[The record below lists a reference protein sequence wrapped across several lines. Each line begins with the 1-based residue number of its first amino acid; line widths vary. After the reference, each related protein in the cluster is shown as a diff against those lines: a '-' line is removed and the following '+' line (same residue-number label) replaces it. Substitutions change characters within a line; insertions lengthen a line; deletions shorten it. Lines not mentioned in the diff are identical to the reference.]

1 MKERRLNKV
10 LKLTIII
17 FIILLILSLVYLYLI
32 QPIVKTNTINQSSND
47 TSKPVVMIIIDSI
60 MDKPLQNT
68 IKEGKAPALE
78 FLIHNGN
85 YYPDMV
91 SSYPT
96 MSVTIDSTLL
106 TGTYPND
113 HKVPALVWYDEQIKQ
128 FISYGSA
135 RKEIMKIGM
144 KQVLH
149 NSLFVLNHHH
159 LSKDVKTIHEE
170 LDGKSASVNTLVFR
184 GNQKQLISVPRILNM
199 NGFLEKG
206 DSVNGPRYF
215 SYGLLSKLD
224 PSNNKTHFWQA
235 FGFNN
240 EFATKELKFLIEE
253 DHLPSYSLV
262 YFSDNDKVIHKNG
275 VNEMKGIEES
285 DKQLQEILN
294 SYPSWE
300 EAIQDNIWIVMGD
313 SGQSDIG
320 KDEEQALIDLRKLLK
335 DYNIHQISGP
345 IQEQD
350 QIVLG
355 LNERMSFIYL
365 LDSKLE
371 QEQIATQLKSEDRIN
386 FIAWK
391 QDDVVNVISGDKEG
405 LLSFKPGG
413 IFTDSYGQK
422 WEIEGNEKILDL
434 SLTKDQKVTYQ
445 DFPDGLARL
454 YSSFYSHSGRYL
466 IVDAKPGFE
475 FVGEGSPTH
484 VNGASHG
491 SLYKHDSY
499 FPMIVTGTKL
509 KPEHK
514 RMVDLK
520 EWILKIVNDA
530 NNEGM

>member
-1 MKERRLNKV
+1 MKKRRLNKV
-10 LKLTIII
+10 LKLTISILV
-17 FIILLILSLVYLYLI
+17 ILLILSLIYLYLI
-32 QPIVKTNTINQSSND
+32 QPIVKTNKLTQPSD
-47 TSKPVVMIIIDSI
+47 YTSKPVVMIIIDSI
-60 MDKPLQNT
+60 MDEPLQNT

-78 FLIHNGN
+78 FLMNNGN

-106 TGTYPND
+106 TGTYPNE
-113 HKVPALVWYDEQIKQ
+113 HKIPGLVWYDAQNKQ

-135 RKEIMKIGM
+135 RQEIMKIGM
-144 KQVLH
+144 KHVFH
-149 NSLFVLNHHH
+149 NSLFRLNQNH
-159 LSKDVKTIHEE
+159 LSKDVTTIHEE
-170 LDGKSASVNTLVFR
+170 LDGQSASINTLVFR
-184 GNQKQLISVPRILNM
+184 GNHEQLLNVPRILNM

-206 DSVNGPRYF
+206 DSINGPRYF
-215 SYGLLSKLD
+215 SYGLLSRLN
-224 PSNNKTHFWQA
+224 PNNNKTHFWQA

-240 EFATKELKFLIEE
+240 EFSTKELKFLIEE
-253 DHLPSYSLV
+253 DYLPSFSLV
-262 YFSDNDKVIHKNG
+262 YFSDNDKLVHKNG
-275 VNEMKGIEES
+275 VKERKGIEES

-294 SYPSWE
+294 TYPSWE

-320 KDEEQALIDLRKLLK
+320 EDKEQALIDLRKLLK
-335 DYNIHQISGP
+335 EYNVHQISDP

-350 QIVLG
+350 EIVLG

-365 LDSKLE
+365 LDNKLE
-371 QEQIATQLKSEDRIN
+371 QKHIARQLKNDDRIN

-391 QDDVVNVISGDKEG
+391 HGDMIQVISGDEEG
-405 LLSFKPGG
+405 TLSFKPNGTY
-413 IFTDSYGQK
+413 TDSYGQK
-422 WEIEGNEKILDL
+422 WELEGNEKILDL
-434 SLTKDQKVTYQ
+434 SITKDNKISYR

-454 YSSFYSHSGRYL
+454 NSSFYSQTGRYL
-466 IVDAKPGFE
+466 IADAKPGFE

-499 FPMIVTGTKL
+499 FPMIVTGTEME
-509 KPEHK
+509 PEHK

-520 EWILKIVNDA
+520 EWILRILNDE
-530 NNEGM
+530 N

>member
-1 MKERRLNKV
+1 MKKRRLNV
-10 LKLTIII
+10 LKLSLGIL
-17 FIILLILSLVYLYLI
+17 IILMTLVLIYLYLI
-32 QPIVKTNTINQSSND
+32 QPIVKINKADQVSD
-47 TSKPVVMIIIDSI
+47 YASKRVVMIIIDSI
-60 MDKPLQNT
+60 MDEPLQHA
-68 IKEGKAPALE
+68 IRKGKAPALE

-106 TGTYPND
+106 TGTYPNE
-113 HKVPALVWYDEQIKQ
+113 HKVPALVWYDAQNKK

-135 RKEIMKIGM
+135 RKEIMKVGV
-144 KQVLH
+144 KQVFH
-149 NSLFVLNHHH
+149 NSLFELNHHH
-159 LSKDVKTIHEE
+159 LSSEVKTIHEE
-170 LDGKSASVNTLVFR
+170 LNGQSASINTLMYR
-184 GNQKQLISVPRILNM
+184 ANHKQQLNVPRILKM
-199 NGFLEKG
+199 AGFLEEG
-206 DSVNGPRYF
+206 DSINGPEYF
-215 SYGLLSKLD
+215 SYGILSKLN
-224 PSNNKTHFWQA
+224 PNNHKTHFWQG
-235 FGFNN
+235 FGFND
-240 EFATKELKFLIEE
+240 EFSTKELKYLIEKNY
-253 DHLPSYSLV
+253 LPSYSLV
-262 YFSDNDKVIHKNG
+262 YFSDNDKKVHKNG
-275 VNEMKGIEES
+275 VKETKGIEDA

-294 SYPSWE
+294 GYPSWE

-320 KDEEQALIDLRKLLK
+320 KDKEQALIDLREMLK
-335 DYNIHQISGP
+335 GYNIHQISGP

-355 LNERMSFIYL
+355 LNERMSFVYL

-371 QEQIATQLKSEDRIN
+371 QGDIATQLKTDERIN

-391 QDDVVNVISGDKEG
+391 QDDRVNVISGDKQG
-405 LLSFKPGG
+405 LLSFRPDGK
-413 IFTDSYGQK
+413 FTDSYGQK

-434 SLTKDQKVTYQ
+434 SLSKDQRITYQ

-499 FPMIVTGTKL
+499 FPMIVTGTDL
-509 KPEHK
+509 EPEHK

-520 EWILKIVNDA
+520 EWILRIL
-530 NNEGM
+530 NETRQ

>member
-1 MKERRLNKV
+1 MKERGLNV
-10 LKLTIII
+10 LKLSLVIL
-17 FIILLILSLVYLYLI
+17 IILMTLVLIYLYLI
-32 QPIVKTNTINQSSND
+32 QPIVKINKAGQVSD
-47 TSKPVVMIIIDSI
+47 YASKRVVMIIIDSI
-60 MDKPLQNT
+60 MDEPLQDA
-68 IKEGKAPALE
+68 IRKGKAPALE

-106 TGTYPND
+106 TGTYSNE
-113 HKVPALVWYDEQIKQ
+113 HKVPALVWYDAQNKK

-135 RKEIMKIGM
+135 RKEIMKVGV
-144 KQVLH
+144 KQVFH
-149 NSLFVLNHHH
+149 NSLFELNHHH
-159 LSKDVKTIHEE
+159 LSSEVKTIHEE
-170 LDGKSASVNTLVFR
+170 LNGQSASINTLMYR
-184 GNQKQLISVPRILNM
+184 ANHKQLLNVPRILKLA
-199 NGFLEKG
+199 GFLEKG
-206 DSVNGPRYF
+206 DSINGPQYF
-215 SYGLLSKLD
+215 SYGILSKLN
-224 PSNNKTHFWQA
+224 PNNHQTHFWQG
-235 FGFNN
+235 FGFND
-240 EFATKELKFLIEE
+240 EFSTKELIYLIEKNY
-253 DHLPSYSLV
+253 LSSYSLV
-262 YFSDNDKVIHKNG
+262 YFSDNDKKVHKNG
-275 VNEMKGIEES
+275 VKETKGIEDA

-320 KDEEQALIDLRKLLK
+320 KDKEQALIDLREMLK

-345 IQEQD
+345 VQEQD

-371 QEQIATQLKSEDRIN
+371 LEDIATQLKTDKRIN

-391 QDDVVNVISGDKEG
+391 QEDMVNVISGDKQG
-405 LLSFKPGG
+405 LLSFKPDGK
-413 IFTDSYGQK
+413 FTDSYGQK

-434 SLTKDQKVTYQ
+434 SLSKDQRVTYQ

-499 FPMIVTGTKL
+499 FPMIVTGTDL
-509 KPEHK
+509 QPEHK

-520 EWILKIVNDA
+520 QWILKIL
-530 NNEGM
+530 NETRN